1 MKIDPIPNRRM
12 GFCFREGG
20 DMRKKHGII
29 FAVIGIIIFFFCMDG
44 WGADWKYFGSN
55 DFGDAFYD
63 SKSITRPSRNIVRVW
78 RYMSFTEK
86 GEKYYVEKFGKTI
99 ENMSYSIDLGEIN
112 CKDKVMSLVSV
123 TLYSKE
129 GKVVG
134 VEDHAKSP
142 VFPIVPTSIDDL
154 LYKEVCK

>member
-1 MKIDPIPNRRM
+1 MKILRIKLVWVVFPFVWVFLF
-12 GFCFREGG
+12 GCSE
-20 DMRKKHGII
+20 
-29 FAVIGIIIFFFCMDG
+29 G

-78 RYMSFTEK
+78 RYISFTEK
-86 GEKYYVEKFGKTI
+86 YKKSCVEKFGKTI
-99 ENMSYSIDLGEIN
+99 ENMSYSIDLAEIN
-112 CKDKVMSLVSV
+112 CKDKVMSLVST

-134 VEDHAKSP
+134 VEGHSKSP
-142 VFPIVPTSIDDL
+142 LFPIVPTSIDDL